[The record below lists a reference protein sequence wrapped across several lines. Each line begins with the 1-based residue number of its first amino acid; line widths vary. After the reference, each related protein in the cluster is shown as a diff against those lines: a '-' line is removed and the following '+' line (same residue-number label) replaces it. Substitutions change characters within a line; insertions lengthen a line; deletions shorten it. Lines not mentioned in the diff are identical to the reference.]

1 MCNVVLEWIGLD
13 TRMTRLP
20 SNLTIEVG
28 SRPLKHMRTGWAWVN
43 KCEQENSTLMD
54 LCECWARL
62 VKGGALFMEL
72 KAGGRVEWNCAYGGA
87 QHLHSIHT
95 AWNTQHWLWPFL
107 CVAPIMPHHAPSI
120 LLRSISFGFIQL
132 NHTEATSLSKGQSRY
147 YLCGRVL
154 SLAWVRRT
162 ICQSKSGSGQ
172 RTRRPA
178 WFPTKRRNI
187 NRCSMVRRYVKN
199 NMNMHEWYPPSIS
212 YSGKGS
218 KMRLLFRYPWNST
231 RATFCATSMWLLLFA
246 HCPAA
251 TLFCQQWHV
260 AEGWSCCVPSS
271 GDMPANI
278 IQVCLCTKPPH
289 ILRHPVCKMHTFQM
303 FFQMGTS
310 WGYRL

>member
-1 MCNVVLEWIGLD
+1 
-13 TRMTRLP
+13 
-20 SNLTIEVG
+20 
-28 SRPLKHMRTGWAWVN
+28 
-43 KCEQENSTLMD
+43 
-54 LCECWARL
+54 
-62 VKGGALFMEL
+62 ME
-72 KAGGRVEWNCAYGGA
+72 G
-87 QHLHSIHT
+87 HSICI
-95 AWNTQHWLWPFL
+95 ASTQHGTHSIGCGRF
-107 CVAPIMPHHAPSI
+107 CVLPPSCPIMPHPFYSDPFLSGSFNWTI
-120 LLRSISFGFIQL
+120 LKPL
-132 NHTEATSLSKGQSRY
+132 KPVKSRY

-178 WFPTKRRNI
+178 WFPTKRRNL

-218 KMRLLFRYPWNST
+218 KMTLLFRYPWNST

-303 FFQMGTS
+303 FFRWKSHEAIGFKHLNIMNNI
-310 WGYRL
+310 